1 MQQVL
6 EAYPAT
12 RRALF
17 PRYHIGGCGS
27 CGFQPEETVE
37 QVCQRNN
44 NLNVAEVIETMH
56 TAHEADER
64 MQVSVTET
72 AALVKAGKVRLV
84 DVRTQEEWDAVHI
97 EGSAFLTRELVH
109 ELGSRPSDQPIIFV
123 CNARIRSLDAVSH
136 FAGHDLKNA
145 RASIPPRME
154 RLQEVAPKV
163 PRCRVGNDRGQ
174 QRWCLLADAAL
185 PDE

>member
-17 PRYHIGGCGS
+17 ERYHIGGCSS

-44 NLNVAEVIETMH
+44 NLNVAEVIETIR
-56 TAHEADER
+56 TGHEADER
-64 MQVSVTET
+64 VQVSVTEV
-72 AALVKAGKVRLV
+72 AALVKEGQTRLV
-84 DVRTQEEWDAVHI
+84 DVRTQEEWYAVHI
-97 EGSAFLTRELVH
+97 EGSAILTRELVH

-123 CNARIRSLDAVSH
+123 CQPGIRSLDAATH

-145 RASIPPRME
+145 RSMRSGIDAWS
-154 RLQEVAPKV
+154 QEVAPKV
-163 PRCRVGNDRGQ
+163 PRCRVGSDGGQ

-185 PDE
+185 PGE